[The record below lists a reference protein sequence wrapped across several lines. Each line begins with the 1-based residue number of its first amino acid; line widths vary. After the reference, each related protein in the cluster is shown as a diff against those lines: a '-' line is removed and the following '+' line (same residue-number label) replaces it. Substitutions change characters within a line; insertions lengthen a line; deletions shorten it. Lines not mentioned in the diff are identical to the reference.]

1 MKRNRGSLSNCK
13 TRARTVDN
21 ADKIVVLDCGRVVE
35 QGAPADLHAI
45 EGGAYRRMLELQRQS
60 SAWAV

>member
-35 QGAPADLHAI
+35 QGAPADLRAI
-45 EGGAYRRMLELQRQS
+45 EGGAYRRMLEL
-60 SAWAV
+60 